1 MIALTEGAIITRLT
15 QGLGDMVDSVTSYGG
30 EFDGDDP
37 GRVVESLPA
46 VWVTFG
52 GVTRSVAMSTTRRK
66 WKVTG
71 RFVVLV
77 GDYNVRSEQA
87 SRTGGERDDE
97 PGTYRLTYAVRRLLA
112 GQDLGLAISPLRP
125 GAVRTLFSRQLADNA
140 ISVLACEFD
149 ADWIAHTLE
158 NGRWPEEEQDGTK
171 ADYLFTLHNGRLDEP
186 VPDLVRV
193 DIRYNP
199 PGLGDADNPAD
210 RVELGRDQDEGKS
223 SDGPAGSV

>member
-1 MIALTEGAIITRLT
+1 MALTEEAIIARLT

-37 GRVVESLPA
+37 GRVVASLPA
-46 VWVTFG
+46 VWVTSG
-52 GVTRSVAMSTTRRK
+52 GVTRSVAMNTTLRK

-77 GDYNVRSEQA
+77 GDYNVRSELA

-158 NGRWPEEEQDGTK
+158 NGRWPEEERDSTK
-171 ADYLFTLHNGRLDEP
+171 ADHLFTLHNGRRDEP

-199 PGLGDADNPAD
+199 PGTGETDNPTD
-210 RVELGRDQDEGKS
+210 RVELRRDQNEGKS
-223 SDGPAGSV
+223 GGGPAGSV

>member
-1 MIALTEGAIITRLT
+1 MIALTEEAIIARLT

-37 GRVVESLPA
+37 GRVVASLPA
-46 VWVTFG
+46 VWVTSG

-125 GAVRTLFSRQLADNA
+125 GAVRTLFSRRLADNA

-158 NGRWPEEEQDGTK
+158 NGRWPEEERDSTQ
-171 ADYLFTLHNGRLDEP
+171 ADHLFTLHNGRRDEP

-199 PGLGDADNPAD
+199 PGTGETDNPTD
-210 RVELGRDQDEGKS
+210 RVELRRDQNEGKS
-223 SDGPAGSV
+223 GGGPAGSV

>member
-1 MIALTEGAIITRLT
+1 MIALTEEAIIARLT

-37 GRVVESLPA
+37 GRVVASLPA
-46 VWVTFG
+46 VWVTSG

-171 ADYLFTLHNGRLDEP
+171 ADHLFTLHNGRRDEP

-199 PGLGDADNPAD
+199 PGTGETDNPTD
-210 RVELGRDQDEGKS
+210 RVELRRDQNEGKS
-223 SDGPAGSV
+223 GGGPAGSV

>member
-1 MIALTEGAIITRLT
+1 MIGVTEEAIIARLT
-15 QGLGDMVDSVTSYGG
+15 QGLGDMVCGVTSYGG

-37 GRVVESLPA
+37 GRVVTSLPA

-52 GVTRSVAMSTTRRK
+52 GVTRSVALNTRRNK

-87 SRTGGERDDE
+87 SRAGGERDDE
-97 PGTYRLTYAVRRLLA
+97 PGTYRLAYAVRRLLA

-125 GAVRTLFSRQLADNA
+125 GVVRTLFSRQLADNA
-140 ISVLACEFD
+140 LSVLACEFD
-149 ADWIAHTLE
+149 ADWIERALE
-158 NGRWPEEEQDGTK
+158 NGRWPEEETDSTNP
-171 ADYLFTLHNGRLDEP
+171 DHLFTLHSGRLDEP

-193 DIRYNP
+193 DIHYTP
-199 PGLGDADNPAD
+199 PGLGDSEHPAD
-210 RVELGRDQDEGKS
+210 RVQLRSEQDESTSGGGS
-223 SDGPAGSV
+223 AGSV

>member
-1 MIALTEGAIITRLT
+1 MALTEEAIIARLT

-37 GRVVESLPA
+37 GRVVASLPA
-46 VWVTFG
+46 VWVTSG

-171 ADYLFTLHNGRLDEP
+171 ADHLFTLHNGRRDEP

-199 PGLGDADNPAD
+199 PGTGETDNPTD
-210 RVELGRDQDEGKS
+210 RVELRRDQNEGKS
-223 SDGPAGSV
+223 GGGPAGSV

>member
-1 MIALTEGAIITRLT
+1 MALTEEAIIARLT

-37 GRVVESLPA
+37 GRVVASLPA
-46 VWVTFG
+46 VWVTSG
-52 GVTRSVAMSTTRRK
+52 GVTRSVAMNTTLRK

-158 NGRWPEEEQDGTK
+158 NGRWPEEERDSTK
-171 ADYLFTLHNGRLDEP
+171 ADHLFTLHNGRHDEP

-199 PGLGDADNPAD
+199 PGTGETDNPTD
-210 RVELGRDQDEGKS
+210 RVELRRDQNEGKS
-223 SDGPAGSV
+223 GGGPAGSV